1 MEKLGFNFDEDS
13 FNRLFPFYIL
23 IDSDL
28 KIKGFGK
35 SLAKTLPLI
44 KLHDDFSRSFSI
56 KRPHI
61 ETPTFEDL
69 VALFN
74 QLIVI
79 QTTSEDIDLRGQFQ
93 EHNGSVLF
101 VGSPWFVSM
110 DQVRERKLRMHDF
123 AFHDPLLDLLH
134 VLKTQE
140 ITSQELKELLIK
152 INNQKKALK
161 KDQEELNRLA
171 LVASANKNGVVFTK
185 PNGEIFWCNDA
196 YLKLTGFNKEDIM
209 GKTPIV
215 VGKCEG
221 TTEAELDEMRAPF
234 ESGQAFELEHLH
246 RRKDGSN
253 FLVKSTGQPILD
265 KEGRVVQYFAMIE
278 DVTEKKTAD
287 FKRIESENRLSFL
300 IVNLQ
305 TGVVLED
312 ENRKILLVNKK
323 YCSMFDFEDDPDSL
337 VGRDFSNAVQDSKRF
352 FKNPNVYVERLN
364 SIFKQNVAVYNEE
377 LELVDGRV
385 FERSYIPVF
394 RDGVYKGN
402 LRSYVDITIKKKLEE
417 TLRNEKEKYSS
428 IIANMNLGL
437 IELDQE
443 GRITLVNSSFCD
455 ISGYTLEELTGTKVS
470 SLLFTEESKQLITKK
485 DVLRKNGVSDSYE
498 IQIENKKGELRHW
511 LISGAP
517 NYDINGEV
525 IGSIGI
531 HLDIT
536 EQKEQEEKLYLL
548 SLIAEKNINGVVI
561 CNAERFIE
569 WTNPS
574 FEKMSGYTKEELVG
588 KKPGRLLQGSE
599 SNQETIAY
607 LRTQIRK
614 GQPFNC
620 EIINY
625 SKNGEKYW
633 AQIRGQALFNKEG
646 KIVRFFA
653 VQEDITL
660 KKKLEE
666 TLQNEK
672 EKYRNI
678 IANMNLG
685 LVEVDQNERIILAN
699 SSFCNI
705 SGYSLEELIGTK
717 IFSLPFSE
725 ESKQLITERSV
736 LRDKGVGV
744 SDSYEI
750 QIKNKK
756 GEERHWLSS
765 GATNYDVRGKI
776 TGSIGVH
783 LDITEQKE
791 QEEKLYLLSLIA
803 EKNINGVV
811 ICDAEGKTEWV
822 NSSFEKMLG
831 YTKEELVGRKPGFL
845 LQGPETNIETAAYL
859 SNQIRKGQPFN
870 CEIINYSK
878 AGAPYWVHIQGQA
891 LYNKNGKVVRFF
903 AIEED
908 ISKRKLLEA
917 EKEELAKSLA
927 KTNRELEDYA
937 QIVSHDLKSPLRS
950 IHSLLSWIKE
960 DNDEAFNDHTSKY
973 FSLIENKVEK
983 MDHLIEGILTYSKI
997 DKEDLVKESVDVQQI
1012 VESIIGIIHI
1022 PEHITVT
1029 IKNSLPIIK
1038 ADSYRI
1044 QQLFQNIIVNAVN
1057 YIEREEGLVEIASK
1071 EFNDYFIFSIKD
1083 NGVGIAKEHYNKI
1096 FNTFQSY
1103 TKSDLSTG
1111 LGLAIVKKVVDAY
1124 SGEVWIESELG
1135 QGSTFFIKLNK

>member
-13 FNRLFPFYIL
+13 FTKLFPFYIL

-44 KLHDDFSRSFSI
+44 KLNDDFAASFVV
-56 KRPHI
+56 KRPYV
-61 ETPTFEDL
+61 ETSTFESLIAVFSQL
-69 VALFN
+69 VVLG
-74 QLIVI
+74 
-79 QTTSEDIDLRGQFQ
+79 TTFDTIDLRGQFQ
-93 EHNGSVLF
+93 EHNGSILF

-110 DQVRERKLRMHDF
+110 DQVREKKLTLHDF

-140 ITSQELKELLIK
+140 ITTQELKELLVK
-152 INNQKKALK
+152 INNQKKVLK
-161 KDQEELNRLA
+161 SDKEELNKLS
-171 LVASANKNGVVFTK
+171 LVASANKNGVLFTK
-185 PNGEIFWCNDA
+185 PGGEIFWCNEA
-196 YLKLTGFNKEDIM
+196 YLKLTGFDEKEII
-209 GKTPIV
+209 GKTPIQ
-215 VGKCEG
+215 VGKCES
-221 TTEAELDEMRAPF
+221 TTQAKVDEMKAPF
-234 ESGQAFELEHLH
+234 GKGLAFEVEHLH
-246 RRKDGSN
+246 RRKDGSE
-253 FLVKSTGQPILD
+253 FWVKSTGQPILD
-265 KEGRVVQYFAMIE
+265 EDGRVVQYFAMIE
-278 DVTEKKTAD
+278 DITEKKNSD
-287 FKRIESENRLSFL
+287 FKRIESEERLSFL

-337 VGRDFSNAVQDSKRF
+337 VGRDFSNAVEDSKRF
-352 FKNPNVYVERLN
+352 FKNPEIYVERLN
-364 SIFKQNVAVYNEE
+364 SIFEQNVAVHSEE

-417 TLRNEKEKYSS
+417 TLRNEKEKYSN

-437 IELDQE
+437 IELDQD
-443 GRITLVNSSFCD
+443 GRITLANSSFCD

-548 SLIAEKNINGVVI
+548 SLIAEKNLNAVVI
-561 CNAERFIE
+561 TDEKGCLE
-569 WTNPS
+569 WANPS
-574 FEKMSGYTKEELVG
+574 FEKFSGYTKEELIGV
-588 KKPGRLLQGSE
+588 KPGTVLQGP
-599 SNQETIAY
+599 ETDPETVAY
-607 LRTQIRK
+607 LSKQIRK
-614 GQPFNC
+614 GEPFNC

-625 SKNGEKYW
+625 SKKGEKYW
-633 AQIRGQALFNKEG
+633 LQINGQALYNKEG
-646 KIVRFFA
+646 KVSKFFA
-653 VQEDITL
+653 IQE
-660 KKKLEE
+660 
-666 TLQNEK
+666 N
-672 EKYRNI
+672 
-678 IANMNLG
+678 
-685 LVEVDQNERIILAN
+685 
-699 SSFCNI
+699 
-705 SGYSLEELIGTK
+705 
-717 IFSLPFSE
+717 
-725 ESKQLITERSV
+725 ITE
-736 LRDKGVGV
+736 K
-744 SDSYEI
+744 
-750 QIKNKK
+750 
-756 GEERHWLSS
+756 
-765 GATNYDVRGKI
+765 
-776 TGSIGVH
+776 
-783 LDITEQKE
+783 KE

-811 ICDAEGKTEWV
+811 ICDAEGRTEWV
-822 NSSFEKMLG
+822 NTSFEKMLG

-859 SNQIRKGQPFN
+859 SNQIHKGQPFN

-878 AGAPYWVHIQGQA
+878 SGEQYWVHIQGQA
-891 LYNKNGKVVRFF
+891 LYNKKGKVVRFF

-960 DNDEAFNDHTSKY
+960 DNDKAFNDQTSKY

-997 DKEDLVKESVDVQQI
+997 DKEDLVKDNVDVQQI

-1029 IKNSLPIIK
+1029 IKNKLPIIK
-1038 ADSYRI
+1038 ADNSRI

-1057 YIEREEGLVEIASK
+1057 YIEKEVGLVEIASK

-1083 NGVGIAKEHYNKI
+1083 NGVGIAKEHHSKI

-1103 TKSDLSTG
+1103 TKSDQSTG

-1124 SGEVWIESELG
+1124 NGEIWIESGLG